1 MKKEKKTECKECKK
15 LQELINKRYY
25 EDLERSK
32 SFREL
37 NSKYVE
43 LQKENK
49 ELEYNIADKVN
60 TIMFLCWMLVR
71 EWVHTKSY
79 GTTLK
84 RILLLPWTEK
94 KLKILLFLIRV
105 FL

>member
-1 MKKEKKTECKECKK
+1 MKEKKKTECKECKK

-43 LQKENK
+43 LQRENK
-49 ELEYNIADKVN
+49 ELEYKIADKVN

-79 GTTLK
+79 GTSL
-84 RILLLPWTEK
+84 RNILENYHIVVENVEK
-94 KLKILLFLIRV
+94 SED
-105 FL
+105 

>member
-1 MKKEKKTECKECKK
+1 MEKKKSECKECKK

-43 LQKENK
+43 LQRENK
-49 ELEYNIADKVN
+49 ELEYKIADKVN

-79 GTTLK
+79 GTSLK
-84 RILLLPWTEK
+84 HILENYHIVVENVEK
-94 KLKILLFLIRV
+94 SED
-105 FL
+105 

>member
-1 MKKEKKTECKECKK
+1 MTKKAECKECKK
-15 LQELINKRYY
+15 LQELLNKRYY

-32 SFREL
+32 SYREL

-43 LQKENK
+43 LQKENE
-49 ELEYNIADKVN
+49 ELRYKLADKVN
-60 TIMFLCWMLVR
+60 TIMFLCWMLVK

-84 RILLLPWTEK
+84 HILENFNIVIETAENRWEK
-94 KLKILLFLIRV
+94 LDL
-105 FL
+105 